1 MDPEKVGKF
10 IKELRKKNNL
20 TQSEL
25 ADKYGV
31 TYQAVSKWERGINLP
46 EISLIKEMSEDF
58 NISIE
63 SLLDGE
69 MPVSNHNKNDKNKYK
84 KYLFL
89 GAIVLLLVLII
100 SLIVNHSNKNNTFDF
115 KTLSTTCQEFKVSG
129 SIAYDKIKS
138 SIYISHIDYCG
149 GNDNTTYESITC
161 NLYENNNNT
170 TTKISSCPTKENLT
184 LEDYLKDITLKI
196 DHYTENCKNYHDNSL
211 YLEINATS
219 DNEKIITYRIPLSL
233 NNNCPTE

>member
-1 MDPEKVGKF
+1 MDPIKVGKF

-31 TYQAVSKWERGINLP
+31 SYQAVSKWERGINLP
-46 EISLIKEMSEDF
+46 EVSLIKEMSKDF

-69 MPVSNHNKNDKNKYK
+69 MPENNKKSNYK
-84 KYLFL
+84 KYLFPW
-89 GAIVLLLVLII
+89 IIILLLIIIIILII
-100 SLIVNHSNKNNTFDF
+100 TKYNKKDTFDF

-149 GNDNTTYESITC
+149 GNDDTVYKNITC
-161 NLYENNNNT
+161 SLYENNDDT
-170 TTKISSCPTKENLT
+170 SIKISSCPEKENIT
-184 LEDYLKDITLKI
+184 LEDYLKDMTLKI
-196 DHYTENCKNYHDNSL
+196 DHYSQNCKNYHDNSL

>member
-1 MDPEKVGKF
+1 MDPIKVGKF

-31 TYQAVSKWERGINLP
+31 SYQAVSKWERGINLP
-46 EISLIKEMSEDF
+46 EVSLIKEMSKDF

-69 MPVSNHNKNDKNKYK
+69 MNEINKKINYK
-84 KYLFL
+84 KYLFPW
-89 GAIVLLLVLII
+89 IIILLLIIIIVLII
-100 SLIVNHSNKNNTFDF
+100 VKYNKKDTFDF

-149 GNDNTTYESITC
+149 GNDDTIYKNITC
-161 NLYENNNNT
+161 SLYENNDNT
-170 TTKISSCPTKENLT
+170 SIKISGCPTKENLT

-196 DHYTENCKNYHDNSL
+196 DHYAESCKNYHDNSL
-211 YLEINATS
+211 YLEISATS
-219 DNEKIITYRIPLSL
+219 DSEKITTYRIPLSL

>member
-1 MDPEKVGKF
+1 MNPEKIGKF

-20 TQSEL
+20 TQQEL

-46 EISLIKEMSEDF
+46 EISLIKEMSNDF

-63 SLLDGE
+63 SLLDGD
-69 MPVSNHNKNDKNKYK
+69 VSCNNVKNNYK
-84 KYLFL
+84 KYISI
-89 GAIVLLLVLII
+89 IVIILVII
-100 SLIVNHSNKNNTFDF
+100 VSVILIVNKYNKEDTFDF

-149 GNDNTTYESITC
+149 GNDNTIYKSITC
-161 NLYENNNNT
+161 SLYESSDNNIS
-170 TTKISSCPTKENLT
+170 KISSCPEKENLT

-196 DHYTENCKNYHDNSL
+196 DHYTQNCKNYHDNSL
-211 YLEINATS
+211 YLEISATS
-219 DNEKIITYRIPLSL
+219 DSEKITTYRIPLRL